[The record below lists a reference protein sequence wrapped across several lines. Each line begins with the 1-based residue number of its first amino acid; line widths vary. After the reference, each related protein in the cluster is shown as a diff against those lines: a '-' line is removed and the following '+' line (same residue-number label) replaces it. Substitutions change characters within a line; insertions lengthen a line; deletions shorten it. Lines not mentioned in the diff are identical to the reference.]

1 MGQKVN
7 SIGLRLRNRRKW
19 DSKWFTE
26 KGYSDLFY
34 RDYITTKYLTQVFE
48 KHDIL
53 LGRCVIK
60 RALNKTYIFSHVYLS
75 TARGSNFLEHSGI
88 KVEKVKKTLEKLNKS
103 KVVLSVS
110 NTDNISLD
118 LWVGKKKVMAQLSS
132 FQTRKY
138 FDETLLLIN
147 SATAIKSAPLLARFL
162 ARQLETIFQHTQ
174 YIDFAKKVLAK
185 FVTMR
190 PDLLGVRVQWKGRL
204 SGSDRSKKESF
215 QQGQIPLHT
224 INAKIDYGYSPA
236 FTIYGTCGVKVWLC
250 LK

>member
-1 MGQKVN
+1 MSQKVN

-118 LWVGKKKVMAQLSS
+118 
-132 FQTRKY
+132 
-138 FDETLLLIN
+138 
-147 SATAIKSAPLLARFL
+147 
-162 ARQLETIFQHTQ
+162 
-174 YIDFAKKVLAK
+174 
-185 FVTMR
+185 
-190 PDLLGVRVQWKGRL
+190 
-204 SGSDRSKKESF
+204 
-215 QQGQIPLHT
+215 
-224 INAKIDYGYSPA
+224 
-236 FTIYGTCGVKVWLC
+236 
-250 LK
+250 

>member
-19 DSKWFTE
+19 DSKWFTD

-34 RDYITTKYLTQVFE
+34 RDYITTNYLTQVFE

-53 LGRCVIK
+53 ISRCIIK
-60 RALNKTYIFSHVYLS
+60 RSLNRTYIFLYLYLV
-75 TARGSNFLEHSGI
+75 TTKGSNFLDDANI
-88 KVEKVKKTLEKLNKS
+88 KVKEVKKTLEKLNKS
-103 KVVLSVS
+103 EVNLSVL

-118 LWVGKKKVMAQLSS
+118 LWLGRKKVTAQLSS

-138 FDETLLLIN
+138 FEETLMLVN

-174 YIDFAKKVLAK
+174 YIDFTKKVLAK
-185 FVTMR
+185 LMELR
-190 PDLLGVRVQWKGRL
+190 SELLGIRVQWKGRL

-224 INAKIDYGYSPA
+224 IDAKIDYGYSPA
-236 FTIYGTCGVKVWLC
+236 FTIYGTCGIKVWFC